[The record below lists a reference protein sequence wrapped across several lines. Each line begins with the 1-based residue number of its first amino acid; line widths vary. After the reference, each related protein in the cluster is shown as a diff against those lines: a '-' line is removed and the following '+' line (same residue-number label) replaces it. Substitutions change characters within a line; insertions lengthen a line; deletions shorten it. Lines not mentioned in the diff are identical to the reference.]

1 VPPGAKFEPWETEN
15 HVMSSEISQEA
26 VSIEGGNY
34 FPVKKTQGSFEE
46 SAIIMDLVSSL
57 AKLGLGQGGSS
68 QGRTGARAG
77 KVLQFCTQILLNFHF
92 RAVMV
97 VGGIV
102 IKVTHPCKQHT

>member
-1 VPPGAKFEPWETEN
+1 
-15 HVMSSEISQEA
+15 MSSEISQEA
-26 VSIEGGNY
+26 VSIGGGNY

-57 AKLGLGQGGSS
+57 AKLGLGQGQGGSS